1 MKKLSLFVL
10 FFLGLIVCVNGNSPV
25 KESLKGIWEYRV
37 PDAPYEYSTG
47 TFVFGEVDGK
57 PTLTVKFKSGAEVKA
72 KDVRIENDSVIFSVT
87 VEYELVKVTGKLAD
101 NRITGKA
108 SSSQG
113 VMGLTAE
120 KAKKKTN

>member
-1 MKKLSLFVL
+1 
-10 FFLGLIVCVNGNSPV
+10 
-25 KESLKGIWEYRV
+25 
-37 PDAPYEYSTG
+37 
-47 TFVFGEVDGK
+47 
-57 PTLTVKFKSGAEVKA
+57 
-72 KDVRIENDSVIFSVT
+72 
-87 VEYELVKVTGKLAD
+87 VKVTGKLAD